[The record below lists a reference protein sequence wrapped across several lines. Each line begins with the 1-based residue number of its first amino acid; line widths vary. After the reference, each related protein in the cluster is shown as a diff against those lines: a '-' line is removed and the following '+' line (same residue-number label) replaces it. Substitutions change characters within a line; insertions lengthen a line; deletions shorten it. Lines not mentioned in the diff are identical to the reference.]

1 MSFFK
6 KIPLWLIPLWPMVS
20 DAGETLASKETVAST
35 PAEYVVKTI
44 VSLGLVIAAIVFVA
58 WMAKKINRFNG
69 IESGQI
75 KVISSLSIGAKEKIL
90 LIEVGNEQIL
100 VGATSD
106 KITPLLQL
114 KEHVGATVPHAEISK
129 FNGFLN
135 GIISRHKNDA

>member
-1 MSFFK
+1 MSSFK
-6 KIPLWLIPLWPMVS
+6 SMLLWLILVLPMVS
-20 DAGETLASKETVAST
+20 AAGETLASKETVASS

-100 VGATSD
+100 IGATSG

-114 KEHVGATVPHAEISK
+114 KEYVGATVPHAARSK

-135 GIISRHKNDA
+135 GILSRHKNDA